1 MLLEHLDQNQ
11 YEQEAVPRLQ
21 APSILA
27 TIGKRQKT
35 TAPEGDSEVS
45 WNPPPSSSSVLA
57 EINSNGSVV
66 RKTSK
71 PTAPSKE
78 NRMKRKHESDT
89 NASVIRRAIA
99 RPTRSATTNRK
110 IFNINHDTRDKE
122 NFEVD
127 ISFSD
132 TSSLSNITGSNA
144 AAELT
149 STPSNE

>member
-1 MLLEHLDQNQ
+1 
-11 YEQEAVPRLQ
+11 
-21 APSILA
+21 
-27 TIGKRQKT
+27 
-35 TAPEGDSEVS
+35 
-45 WNPPPSSSSVLA
+45 
-57 EINSNGSVV
+57 
-66 RKTSK
+66 
-71 PTAPSKE
+71 
-78 NRMKRKHESDT
+78 MKRKHESDT